1 MNLSKVNFGKFTKLV
16 TLVKLKMSTNF
27 VNFTF
32 ENCMKNVRTFYL
44 KTVEK
49 PSFFSLVTVARSAQQ
64 PVRDM
69 GRGFKQGVP
78 AFSRA
83 ALTSRYPGQQ
93 PRWISAPDD
102 MNLGLTSF
110 ESFHFYHQSVKYN
123 SEETVFFAIFE
134 L

>member
-1 MNLSKVNFGKFTKLV
+1 M
-16 TLVKLKMSTNF
+16 
-27 VNFTF
+27 
-32 ENCMKNVRTFYL
+32 
-44 KTVEK
+44 EK

-83 ALTSRYPGQQ
+83 ALTSRYPWIRYPGQQ

-110 ESFHFYHQSVKYN
+110 ESFNSFHQSVKCD
-123 SEETVFFAIFE
+123 SEETMYVAKFE

>member
-1 MNLSKVNFGKFTKLV
+1 M
-16 TLVKLKMSTNF
+16 
-27 VNFTF
+27 
-32 ENCMKNVRTFYL
+32 
-44 KTVEK
+44 
-49 PSFFSLVTVARSAQQ
+49 TVARSAQQ

-83 ALTSRYPGQQ
+83 ALTSRYPWIRYPGQQ